1 MGMGSSAK
9 PPQML
14 RLAAAVQTVEAVG
27 VFAAAILAL
36 VDTLSGQSYSRG
48 AGIGLAVLMII
59 TAALVGAI
67 ANGVALLRPWSRT
80 PAIMTQITIAIVAIV
95 LLQGGRY
102 DWGVPG
108 VVLAVVALVA
118 LLNPAS
124 LRTLAR
130 D

>member
-1 MGMGSSAK
+1 MGSSAK
-9 PPQML
+9 TPQLL
-14 RLAAAVQTVEAVG
+14 RLAAAVQTVEAAG
-27 VFAAAILAL
+27 IFAAAILAL
-36 VDTLSGQSYSRG
+36 VNTLSGQSYARSSG
-48 AGIGLAVLMII
+48 VGLAVLMII

-67 ANGVALLRPWSRT
+67 AKGVALLRPWSRT

-95 LLQGGRY
+95 LLQGDRY

-118 LLNPAS
+118 MLNPAS